1 MIRYL
6 TYKILDI
13 DALALYRVFYF
24 FKLYII
30 LEINRKVELHMKFI
44 RESKNVIAELSYI
57 CVTGLVI
64 IGSAIITIDKI
75 KGVKK

>member
-1 MIRYL
+1 
-6 TYKILDI
+6 
-13 DALALYRVFYF
+13 
-24 FKLYII
+24 
-30 LEINRKVELHMKFI
+30 MKFI